1 MKRILK
7 LFAPVLAALAI
18 ATPALGATEPGSSAE
33 QAAAP
38 EQFAAL
44 QGVEA
49 APLSPAEMDAI
60 HGALTGQDLFNSLVA
75 KANLIRDP
83 ALRERTLAYLSANQV
98 KLVAYFD
105 RLLALFRR

>member
-7 LFAPVLAALAI
+7 LVAPALAAIALA
-18 ATPALGATEPGSSAE
+18 APALGATAE
-33 QAAAP
+33 QPAAP

-49 APLSPAEMDAI
+49 SPLTAAEMDAI

-75 KANLIRDP
+75 KANLIQDP
-83 ALRERTLAYLSANQV
+83 ALRERTLAYLSANEA

>member
-1 MKRILK
+1 MKRFLK
-7 LFAPVLAALAI
+7 LVAPALAAISLAS
-18 ATPALGATEPGSSAE
+18 PALGATAE

-38 EQFAAL
+38 EQFTAL
-44 QGVEA
+44 QDVEA
-49 APLSPAEMDAI
+49 SPLSRAEMDAI

-83 ALRERTLAYLSANQV
+83 ALRDRTLAYLSANQV